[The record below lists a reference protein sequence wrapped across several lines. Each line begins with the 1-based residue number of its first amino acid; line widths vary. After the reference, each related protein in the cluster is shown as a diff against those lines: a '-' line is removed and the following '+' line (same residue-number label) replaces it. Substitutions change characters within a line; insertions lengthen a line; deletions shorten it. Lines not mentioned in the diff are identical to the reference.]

1 MSIKIEMMVK
11 DIKDNNKDYKK
22 MHKNTIKSY
31 LKIRYKCSAYLA
43 KKVVEILF
51 AES

>member
-1 MSIKIEMMVK
+1 MIILRKGE
-11 DIKDNNKDYKK
+11 D
-22 MHKNTIKSY
+22 
-31 LKIRYKCSAYLA
+31 RYKCSAYLA